1 MLTPLRRSASLC
13 TVLGLGAIAALAPV
27 AIAQPAAGSSDAG
40 AVLSS
45 PSSAAD
51 RRDATRPTR
60 TEPAADR
67 AFNLSFRPRVEHTFD
82 ADLRDSNG
90 SVAATRAGAVLGFA
104 APISERARVLV
115 NAEGEFSRYEWSDA
129 SDLLP
134 SGQDPIKDAYLF
146 RLSPGMVYAI
156 DSDWSLTAGGVVEIA
171 AASGADVG
179 DAITFGGFFGARYRW
194 SETLTSTFGIIAKT
208 RLEDSPIAVPLLG
221 VQWQITE
228 RVRLENEGLGLK
240 LSADLNEQW
249 RAGVFARYELRDYR
263 LATDGDG
270 GSVPDGV
277 LRDSR
282 IPLGVSIE
290 WRPSPSVQVELLGGA
305 VVYQSYEIETKHG
318 DRVQSD
324 RANPTP
330 FVGLTGTIAF

>member
-1 MLTPLRRSASLC
+1 MPTPRDRSGSFS
-13 TVLGLGAIAALAPV
+13 TVFGLAAIAALAPI
-27 AIAQPAAGSSDAG
+27 ASAQPASASSDSA
-40 AVLSS
+40 AATSS
-45 PSSAAD
+45 PPSPAD

-90 SVAATRAGAVLGFA
+90 SVATTRAGAVVGFA
-104 APISERARVLV
+104 APISERARILV

-134 SGQDPIKDAYLF
+134 SGKDPIKDAYLF
-146 RLSPGMVYAI
+146 RLSPSLVYSI
-156 DSDWSLTAGGVVEIA
+156 DSDWSLTGGAIIEIA

-179 DAITFGGFFGARYRW
+179 DAFTFGGFFGARYRW

-240 LSADLNEQW
+240 LSADLNERW

-282 IPLGVSIE
+282 VPLGVSIE
-290 WRPSPSVQVELLGGA
+290 WRPSPGIQVELLGGA

-330 FVGLTGTIAF
+330 FIGLTGTIAF